1 MMKVH
6 KNLKS
11 QKLISQSIQTH
22 IKRIDGGLKVPLRDN
37 PALNKIGPKCTP

>member
-11 QKLISQSIQTH
+11 QILISQSIQTH
-22 IKRIDGGLKVPLRDN
+22 IKRIDGGVESAFER
-37 PALNKIGPKCTP
+37 